1 MIVRHAHRLHEGID
15 DGGADEVEAF
25 SLERFRDPARDLVF
39 RRHVLAGFRV
49 GLDRASVDEIPQEA
63 RESAA
68 LLDDEPGARAGNGRL
83 DLGAVAHDAGVEH
96 QRLDLRLVEAGDH
109 RRIEAREGLTEVLAL
124 AQDGDPG
131 QARLEAVENEFFE
144 QRPVVEFRHA
154 PFRVVVR
161 DIEGIGAG
169 PPAAGLMVGMEDQSV
184 GHGTV

>member
-1 MIVRHAHRLHEGID
+1 MVGPTKLKPSALS
-15 DGGADEVEAF
+15 AF
-25 SLERFRDPARDLVF
+25 EILRETSFSVGTSLRDFALVWI
-39 RRHVLAGFRV
+39 GP
-49 GLDRASVDEIPQEA
+49 SVDEIPQEA

-68 LLDDEPGARAGNGRL
+68 LLDDEPGARAGNRRL

-131 QARLEAVENEFFE
+131 QPRLEAVENEFFE